1 MTRTTIPSSIYLSK
15 TQQITINYTSSEVQP
30 LHKNLQLNKP
40 HLFTLKTKVN
50 GHEIKI
56 LVDGGSDYTLISNS
70 LLKKIKTEHHGSVTL
85 NIDAVAGCSTT
96 AEGNVYS
103 LSIPTEEGDMHI
115 TGHKLNEIP
124 TKLDENQV
132 NDIYETW
139 PNLNDTIRQEAI
151 ANRFL
156 GPVDLLIGQDNYW
169 TLVLEGIIKHPS
181 EKFGFIKTKLG
192 WTVGG
197 RISNI
202 SPMLWQR
209 DKVPDKVATY
219 S

>member
-1 MTRTTIPSSIYLSK
+1 
-15 TQQITINYTSSEVQP
+15 
-30 LHKNLQLNKP
+30 
-40 HLFTLKTKVN
+40 
-50 GHEIKI
+50 
-56 LVDGGSDYTLISNS
+56 
-70 LLKKIKTEHHGSVTL
+70 
-85 NIDAVAGCSTT
+85 
-96 AEGNVYS
+96 
-103 LSIPTEEGDMHI
+103 MHI